1 MRLQLLKRCFSASS
15 RTYPTQP
22 LIGVSVVILKEP
34 DYKSVVLIE
43 RGQPPKMGEW
53 SFPGGLLNVG
63 ESIEEAARREVYEEI
78 GLTDINIINPHGGN
92 SYGEFLSHTF
102 TTTEHIYFD
111 DKNKCQYHY
120 FLGQILA
127 TTNASADM
135 LKAQDDINNSSFF
148 NCSKVINRDIGND
161 KILVERIPYVL
172 SKALNEIYQIK
183 CDVEK

>member
-1 MRLQLLKRCFSASS
+1 MRLQLLKQCFSTSS
-15 RTYPTQP
+15 RVYPTQP

-43 RGQPPKMGEW
+43 RGKPPKMGEW

-63 ESIEEAARREVYEEI
+63 ESIEQAAKREVYEEI
-78 GLTDINIINPHGGN
+78 GLTDINIINPHGDN
-92 SYGEFLSHTF
+92 SYREFLSNTF

-111 DKNKCQYHY
+111 EENKCQYHY

-127 TTNASADM
+127 TTNANVDM
-135 LKAQDDINNSSFF
+135 LKAQDDVSNSSFF
-148 NCSKVINRDIGND
+148 NCSNVINGDIGKD

-172 SKALNEIYQIK
+172 SKALSH
-183 CDVEK
+183 V